1 MKVTGTIT
9 RVTYHNKINGYTVA
23 LLLLNHDEYSIMRK
37 KSKLIGNQLTIVG
50 CFDRLVLP
58 EEEYTLDG
66 DFVKNETYGLQFKF
80 ESFSRKSVYTEAGII
95 SYLSS
100 DIFPGVGLKTAK
112 TIVEHLGVEAID
124 KIYKD
129 KKVLDG
135 LGIKASTIEVI
146 YQVVVDNKASEEI
159 ILFFLNHGI
168 SMDFCHKI
176 VAALGSN
183 AIEIV
188 KENPY
193 ILMEK
198 IDRFGFIKNDAFA
211 LRMGIDKRS
220 LIRLT
225 AVTTYVLRDMIYNS
239 GDSYLD
245 IHNLYHG
252 VIKYLRDDEPLDK
265 KEFEELINKMVQ
277 DKIIYQN
284 NAGWIFDYD
293 LYNNEIDLANNIV
306 ERLSNVDKLS
316 DKFKEE
322 EIENAYQ
329 KSIEESNIEL
339 NDLQKT
345 AVKAAFSEPICIIT
359 GGPGTGK
366 TTIAKTILRMYT
378 FLMKDNSTAL
388 EEVALLAPTGRAAK
402 RLKEVTYVNAVT
414 IHKYLGYMGEGYF
427 TISKDAPT
435 TDRLVLVDEASMMDL
450 PLASRLFTSINSG
463 ARIII
468 FGDVDQL
475 PSVGPGQVLKDFID
489 SKEIKTIRLTKIH
502 RQAENSKIITMAHS
516 INEGLLPEDLMTK
529 YSDRIFIPT
538 DNDHLVDLIV
548 EYIKLAVLKGKDVK
562 KDIQVLAPMY
572 RCQAGINELNERIQE
587 LVNPGMDEDTL
598 IHNTQKFRV
607 DDKVI
612 QLVNRSEKNI
622 MNGDIGI
629 ITNLTFRDGEY
640 KGVTVAYDTVEVDYS
655 LEELDDLKLAYA
667 ISIHKSQGSEF
678 DMVIMPF
685 TNSYFYMLKRKL
697 IYTGMTRAKK
707 NLVLIGDIK
716 SLQQGITKIEI
727 NRKTILREK
736 IKESI
741 APKIKKIDDAS
752 SAFDTIGEVETDI
765 SPYDFLETTNQS
777 QKKTTNRKEK
787 PTSIDDL
794 FSDIEESDII

>member
-1 MKVTGTIT
+1 MKITGTIS
-9 RVTYHNKINGYTVA
+9 RVTYHNKNNGYTVA
-23 LLLLNHDEYSIMRK
+23 LLSLNSDEYSIMRK

-58 EEEYTLDG
+58 DEEYILEG
-66 DFVKNETYGLQFKF
+66 DFTKNDTYGLQFKF
-80 ESFSRKSVYTEAGII
+80 ESFSRKNVYTEAGII

-100 DIFPGVGLKTAK
+100 DIFPGIGLKTAK

-124 KIYKD
+124 KIYQD
-129 KKVLDG
+129 KNVLEG
-135 LGIKASTIEVI
+135 IGIKPKNIELI
-146 YQVVVDNKASEEI
+146 YQVVVENKASEET
-159 ILFFLNHGI
+159 ILFFLNNGI

-176 VAALGSN
+176 VSKLGSN
-183 AIEIV
+183 AVEIV

-198 IDRFGFIKNDAFA
+198 IDRFGFLKNDAFA
-211 LRMGIDKRS
+211 LRMGLDKRS
-220 LIRLT
+220 KIRLR

-245 IHNLYHG
+245 IHSLYQG
-252 VIKYLRDDEPLDK
+252 VLKYLRDDEPLEK
-265 KEFEELINKMVQ
+265 SEYTNLIEEMVK

-306 ERLSNVDKLS
+306 TRLSSIDTLT
-316 DKFKEE
+316 DKFTNEQ
-322 EIENAYQ
+322 IEKAYQ
-329 KSIEESNIEL
+329 QSIKESQIEL

-345 AVKAAFSEPICIIT
+345 AVRAAFTEPICIIT

-366 TTIAKTILRMYT
+366 TTIAKTIINMYT
-378 FLMKDNSTAL
+378 HLMKDNSTVVEAI
-388 EEVALLAPTGRAAK
+388 ALLAPTGRAAK
-402 RLKEVTYVNAVT
+402 RLKEVTKVNAQT

-427 TISKDAPT
+427 TISSEAPT
-435 TDRLVLVDEASMMDL
+435 DERLILVDEASMMDL
-450 PLASRLFTSINSG
+450 PLASRLFTSLNKG

-475 PSVGPGQVLKDFID
+475 PSVGPGQVLKDLID
-489 SKEIKTIRLTKIH
+489 SKEIKTVRLTKIH

-516 INEGLLPEDLMTK
+516 INEGILPEDLMTK
-529 YSDRIFIPT
+529 YGDRTFIPT
-538 DNDHLVDLIV
+538 DNSHLIELIV
-548 EYIKLAVLKGKDVK
+548 EYIKLAIAKGKDIK

-572 RCQAGINELNERIQE
+572 RCPAGINELNERIQE
-587 LVNPGMDEDTL
+587 IVNPGREEDTL
-598 IHNTQKFRV
+598 VHNSQAFRI

-629 ITNLTFRDGEY
+629 ISNLIFRDGEY
-640 KGVTVAYDTVEVDYS
+640 KGVTVTFDFGDVDYT
-655 LEELDDLKLAYA
+655 LDEMDDLKLAYA

-678 DMVIMPF
+678 DIVIMPF

-697 IYTGMTRAKK
+697 IYTGITRAKK
-707 NLVLIGDIK
+707 NLVLIGDVK
-716 SLQQGITKIEI
+716 SLQMGISKIEI
-727 NRKTILREK
+727 NRKTILCNK
-736 IKESI
+736 IRESI
-741 APKIKKIDDAS
+741 DPKVKKIDDSS
-752 SAFDTIGEVETDI
+752 SAFDTIGEIETDI
-765 SPYDFLETTNQS
+765 SPYDFMVKDTE
-777 QKKTTNRKEK
+777 KTIQ
-787 PTSIDDL
+787 SIDDIL
-794 FSDIEESDII
+794 NSLDEENDIF